1 LPWGESRLRQ
11 GDFFRVDDEQ
21 FFMRLAQMFTLM
33 NDAQLSTEQL
43 GKRLGISGMTLRR
56 WRHESGDRELPTLYA
71 KALESVI
78 CELAA
83 EGKLKKES
91 AMVQTAMSKIQHAP
105 YATIGANLGI
115 QWDQLKPGPFSEQ
128 RLVECL
134 SQIGSHVDHQREVAL
149 KTHHIL
155 SFRKW
160 GLEWNSR
167 ISLLMKILKSEE
179 LNVFDKYVAY
189 GALFYLITE
198 IDLIP
203 NDLPVFGYMDEYV
216 LLWFAENYYAKRS
229 PHLLGNGYE

>member
-1 LPWGESRLRQ
+1 
-11 GDFFRVDDEQ
+11 
-21 FFMRLAQMFTLM
+21 MRLAQMFTLM
-33 NDAQLSTEQL
+33 KEAQLSTEQL
-43 GKRLGISGMTLRR
+43 GKRLGITGMTLRR
-56 WRHESGDRELPTLYA
+56 WRHESNDRELPTLYA
-71 KALESVI
+71 KAFETVI

-91 AMVQTAMSKIQHAP
+91 PMVQTAMNKIQHAP

-134 SQIGSHVDHQREVAL
+134 SQIGSNAEHRQEVVH
-149 KTHHIL
+149 KTNQIL
-155 SFRKW
+155 SFKAW
-160 GLEWNSR
+160 GYEWNRR
-167 ISLLMKILKSEE
+167 ISLLMKVLKSKE

-229 PHLLGNGYE
+229 PNLFGNSHHRSNALMDDGLAPQKELAR